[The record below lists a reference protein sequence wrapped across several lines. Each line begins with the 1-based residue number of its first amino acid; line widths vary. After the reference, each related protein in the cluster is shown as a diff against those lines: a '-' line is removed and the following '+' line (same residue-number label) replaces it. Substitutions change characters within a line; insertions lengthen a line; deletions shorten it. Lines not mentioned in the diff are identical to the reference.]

1 MWTFT
6 QLRRNIAIVSVCAV
20 AAASFP
26 LGMVSAQTTTLV
38 NDTTFGTDGVAEA
51 AIAPGVSSS
60 WVIDMVIDSQGK
72 TVSLVDV
79 DDNSELGLTMLV
91 RTLSSGA
98 LDTSFSEDGKS
109 DPISS
114 FDATT
119 LALQADG
126 KILVGG
132 TLYTQN
138 GLHAVRFLE
147 NGQRDTDFGN
157 SGIAASPLF
166 GTRDKSGAIKLAVQS
181 SGFVLATT
189 FYSQVWGNNEAV
201 VVAFD
206 NSGVVNGNFGTAG
219 VATVAPSGSGM
230 SMRTVLTDVLVQA
243 DCCVVLVLNGMDN
256 NGGVTWLAQFTANG
270 ILDENF
276 DGANNGNGI
285 VKLRDS
291 NTEVF
296 FMSAL
301 IIESDGSMT
310 LAGVSGAY
318 SGVRYVATMRAI
330 SNGEFDVSYGTNG
343 ITTTTTGGQYPEIAS
358 LRRSLA
364 GLYFLTA
371 TMDMLSDPQNP
382 QRSYVVSFR
391 NDGTLN
397 SSFDGDGVK
406 QITND
411 GNRIARATSVEA
423 QADGSVVAAIAY
435 SGRGNPYELIRLSS
449 DGTTDSTYGVNGMS
463 RIPFLNMNYPLSG
476 QQLVEQPDGKLVIAS
491 NVQLPGDDFWSS
503 ISAVDVVRLNTNGS
517 IDTTFGISGHS
528 RLQVSTFSTSV
539 NDLHLQADGRVLV
552 AVSNNVGGG
561 EGDAGIFRL
570 RTNGVIDS
578 SFDDD
583 GFKSFDF
590 GNDDSIPSITTLTNG
605 DIVVGGASDN
615 AWILKMN
622 SNGLLD
628 TSFDGDTGTADGR
641 VTLSNFWVSDVMSVN
656 DGYVLV
662 GSVVGNN
669 QDSDA
674 AMMKI
679 DLTGRVTTT
688 FATNGQATFPV
699 SNGNG
704 GTQNSWFSSVIARTT
719 GGYVAMGGIGNNSDF
734 RLVAFDASGGL
745 DTSFDGPSGSGN
757 GLATFLQPT
766 VGNAFE
772 VMNVLADGDGFI
784 ILGNTGTVALNGPPT
799 NIQPAL
805 RRITATGTYDGNFGS
820 SGQIQVASGISNS
833 YLLGGLIGRDGAVAA
848 VGYRQ
853 TGLSYG
859 GSTFVNKLRQPQST
873 PTTTSP
879 VVTTP
884 TTTVPSVSPVVTTP
898 TTTVP
903 SVSPVV
909 TTPTTTVPPVVNSGS
924 SVPALALGKLVS
936 RTSLLKKYSL
946 TVPKGGKVSMTATTP
961 KTCKVVGTSI
971 KGLAKGTCSVRFTIT
986 PKKGAAKKHTKT
998 LKIT

>member
-38 NDTTFGTDGVAEA
+38 NDTTFGTDGVAEV

-72 TVSLVDV
+72 TVSLVGV
-79 DDNSELGLTMLV
+79 DDDSELGLTMLV

-98 LDTSFSEDGKS
+98 LDTTFSEDGKS
-109 DPISS
+109 DPISR
-114 FDATT
+114 FEATT

-132 TLYTQN
+132 TLFTQN
-138 GLHAVRFLE
+138 GLHAVRFLG

-166 GTRDKSGAIKLAVQS
+166 GDRQKSGDIKLAVQS

-206 NSGVVNGNFGTAG
+206 NNGVVDGNFGTAG
-219 VATVAPSGSGM
+219 IATVAPRGSGA
-230 SMRTVLTDVLVQA
+230 SIRTSLTDVLVQA
-243 DCCVVLVLNGMDN
+243 DCCVVLVLNGVDN

-276 DGANNGNGI
+276 DGADNGNGI

-296 FMSAL
+296 FMSKL

-310 LAGVSGAY
+310 LAGVSGMY
-318 SGVRYVATMRAI
+318 SGVRYVATMRII
-330 SNGEFDVSYGTNG
+330 SNGELDVSYGTNG
-343 ITTTTTGGQYPEIAS
+343 ITTTTTGGQEPEISS
-358 LRRSLA
+358 LRRSSQ
-364 GLYFLTA
+364 GFYFLTA
-371 TMDMLSDPQNP
+371 TMDMGSDPQNP

-391 NDGTLN
+391 SGGLN
-397 SSFDGDGVK
+397 PSFDGDGVK

-423 QADGSVVAAIAY
+423 QADGSVIAAIAY
-435 SGRGNPYELIRLSS
+435 SGRGNPHELIRLTS
-449 DGTTDSTYGVNGMS
+449 DGATDSTYGVNGKS

-476 QQLVEQPDGKLVIAS
+476 QLLAEQPDGKLVIAS
-491 NVQLPGDDFWSS
+491 NVRLPGDDYSS
-503 ISAVDVVRLNTNGS
+503 SSAVDVVRLNANGS

-528 RLQVSTFSTSV
+528 RLQVSTFSTNVS
-539 NDLHLQADGRVLV
+539 DLHLQADGRLLV
-552 AVSNNVGGG
+552 AVYSRIGQ
-561 EGDAGIFRL
+561 GDANAGIFRL
-570 RTNGVIDS
+570 SMNGLIDA

-590 GNDDSIPSITTLTNG
+590 GDYDTISSMTTLTNG
-605 DIVVGGASDN
+605 DIVVAGASDN

-622 SNGLLD
+622 SIGLLD
-628 TSFDGDTGTADGR
+628 TSFDGDTGTSDGR
-641 VTLSNFWVSDVMSVN
+641 VTLSNFWVSDVVSVN

-662 GSVVGNN
+662 GNVFGSVV
-669 QDSDA
+669 DDFPISDA
-674 AMMKI
+674 AIMKI
-679 DLTGRVTTT
+679 DLTGRVTTS
-688 FATNGQATFPV
+688 FATNGRATFPV
-699 SNGNG
+699 TNGNG

-719 GGYVAMGGIGNNSDF
+719 GGYVAIGGIGNNSDF
-734 RLVAFDASGGL
+734 RLVAFDASGAL

-757 GLATFLQPT
+757 GLATYVQPT

-772 VMNVLADGDGFI
+772 AMNVLADGDGFI
-784 ILGNTGTVALNGPPT
+784 ILGNTGTAALNGPPT
-799 NIQPAL
+799 NVQPAI
-805 RRITATGTYDGNFGS
+805 RRITGAGTYDSSFGS
-820 SGQIQVASGISNS
+820 NGQIRVASGNSNS
-833 YLLGGLIGRDGAVAA
+833 YLFGGLIGRDGAVVA
-848 VGYRQ
+848 VGFRK
-853 TGLSYG
+853 TDSEYG
-859 GSTFVNKLRQPQST
+859 GTTFVNKLRQPQST
-873 PTTTSP
+873 PTTT
-879 VVTTP
+879 
-884 TTTVPSVSPVVTTP
+884 SPVVTTP

>member
-1 MWTFT
+1 
-6 QLRRNIAIVSVCAV
+6 
-20 AAASFP
+20 
-26 LGMVSAQTTTLV
+26 V
-38 NDTTFGTDGVAEA
+38 NDTTFGTDGVAEV
-51 AIAPGVSSS
+51 AIAPGMSSS
-60 WVIDMVIDSQGK
+60 SVIDMVIDSQGK

-126 KILVGG
+126 KILVAGRF
-132 TLYTQN
+132 YTQN
-138 GLHAVRFLE
+138 GLNAVRFLG

-157 SGIAASPLF
+157 SGIATSPLF
-166 GTRDKSGAIKLAVQS
+166 GTRAKGTNLKLAVQS
-181 SGFVLATT
+181 FGFVLATDI
-189 FYSQVWGNNEAV
+189 YSGAWGNHEGV
-201 VVAFD
+201 LVAFD
-206 NSGVVNGNFGTAG
+206 DNGVVDGNFGTAG
-219 VATVAPSGSGM
+219 IATIAPVKTAVNS
-230 SMRTVLTDVLVQA
+230 TTQLTDVSVQTDGRIIA
-243 DCCVVLVLNGMDN
+243 VLNGYTDI
-256 NGGVTWLAQFTANG
+256 GVGKGVTWLARFRTNG
-270 ILDENF
+270 ILDTTF
-276 DGANNGNGI
+276 DGSNNGNGLVEI
-285 VKLRDS
+285 S
-291 NTEVF
+291 NTTDPDTF
-296 FMSAL
+296 FYMSD
-301 IIESDGSMT
+301 IVIEPDDSMT
-310 LAGVSGAY
+310 LVGQNRTTQGGSN
-318 SGVRYVATMRAI
+318 YVATMRVS
-330 SNGEFDVSYGTNG
+330 SNGELDQTYGTNG
-343 ITTTTTGGQYPEIAS
+343 ITTTTIGSVDLEMGSLQRTSTGA
-358 LRRSLA
+358 
-364 GLYFLTA
+364 YFTTA
-371 TMDMLSDPQNP
+371 TTGRLNDTPNQKT
-382 QRSYVVSFR
+382 YVVSFGSSGSLNGSFDFDEDGLR
-391 NDGTLN
+391 RIPNDGTRMA
-397 SSFDGDGVK
+397 S
-406 QITND
+406 
-411 GNRIARATSVEA
+411 ATAVVVQEN
-423 QADGSVVAAIAY
+423 GSVVVAIAY
-435 SGRGNPYELIRLSS
+435 SGRGNPHELIRLTSV
-449 DGTTDSTYGVNGMS
+449 GATDSSYGVEGKS
-463 RIPFLNMNYPLSG
+463 RIPFLNMNYPLIG
-476 QQLVEQPDGKLVIAS
+476 QQVIEQPDGKLVIAS
-491 NVQLPGDDFWSS
+491 DVELPLPGDDFWSS

-528 RLQVSTFSTSV
+528 RLQVSNFATSV

-570 RTNGVIDS
+570 STNGVIDS

-628 TSFDGDTGTADGR
+628 TSFDGDTGTSDGR
-641 VTLSNFWVSDVMSVN
+641 VTLSNFWVSDVMSMN

-662 GSVVGNN
+662 GSAVGSVV
-669 QDSDA
+669 DDFPMSDA
-674 AMMKI
+674 AIMKI
-679 DLTGRVTTT
+679 DLTGRVTTS
-688 FATNGQATFPV
+688 FATNGRATFPV
-699 SNGNG
+699 TNGNG
-704 GTQNSWFSSVIARTT
+704 GARSSWFSSVIERTT
-719 GGYVAMGGIGNNSDF
+719 GGYVAMGGIGNSSDL
-734 RLVAFDASGGL
+734 RLAAFDGSGAL
-745 DTSFDGPSGSGN
+745 DASFDGPSGSGN
-757 GLATFLQPT
+757 GLATFVQPT

-772 VMNVLADGDGFI
+772 AMKVLADGDGFI

-805 RRITATGTYDGNFGS
+805 RRITATGTYDSNFGS

-884 TTTVPSVSPVVTTP
+884 ATTVPSVSPVVTTP
-898 TTTVP
+898 TTTMP
-903 SVSPVV
+903 TVSPVV
-909 TTPTTTVPPVVNSGS
+909 TTPTTTVSPVVNSGS
-924 SVPALALGKLVS
+924 NVPALALGKLVS

-946 TVPKGGKVSMTATTP
+946 TVPKGGKVSMTTRTP

-971 KGLAKGTCSVRFTIT
+971 KGLVKGTCSVRFTIT

>member
-1 MWTFT
+1 MGILGPMWTFT
-6 QLRRNIAIVSVCAV
+6 QLRRNIALVSVCAV

-26 LGMVSAQTTTLV
+26 LGAVSAQSTTLV
-38 NDTTFGTDGVAEA
+38 NDTTFGTDGVAEL
-51 AIAPGVSSS
+51 AIAPGVSRSS
-60 WVIDMVIDSQGK
+60 VIDMVIDSQGK
-72 TVSLVDV
+72 TVSLVNV
-79 DDNSELGLTMLV
+79 DNDSELGLPMLV

-119 LALQADG
+119 IALQSDG

-132 TLYTQN
+132 TRYTQN
-138 GLHAVRFLE
+138 GLHAVRFLG

-166 GTRDKSGAIKLAVQS
+166 GNRDKSGAIKLAVKS

-201 VVAFD
+201 LVAFD
-206 NSGVVNGNFGTAG
+206 NNGVVDGNFGTAG
-219 VATVAPSGSGM
+219 VATVAPRGPGASI
-230 SMRTVLTDVLVQA
+230 RTSLTDVLVQS
-243 DCCVVLVLNGMDN
+243 DCCVVLVLNGMDD
-256 NGGVTWLAQFTANG
+256 NGGVTWLAQFTAYG
-270 ILDENF
+270 VLDENF

-285 VKLRDS
+285 VKFRDS
-291 NTEVF
+291 NTDVF

-301 IIESDGSMT
+301 IIESDSSMT
-310 LAGVSGAY
+310 LAGVSGMY
-318 SGVRYVATMRAI
+318 SGVRYVATMRII
-330 SNGEFDVSYGTNG
+330 SNGELDVSYGTNG
-343 ITTTTTGGQYPEIAS
+343 ITTTTTGGQYPEISS
-358 LRRSLA
+358 LRRSVA

-371 TMDMLSDPQNP
+371 TMDMGSDPQNP

-397 SSFDGDGVK
+397 PSFDGDGVK

-435 SGRGNPYELIRLSS
+435 SGRGNPHELIRLTS
-449 DGTTDSTYGVNGMS
+449 DGATDSTYGVNGKS
-463 RIPFLNMNYPLSG
+463 LIPFLNMNYPLSG
-476 QQLVEQPDGKLVIAS
+476 QLLVEQPDGKLVIAS
-491 NVQLPGDDFWSS
+491 NVRLPGDDYSS
-503 ISAVDVVRLNTNGS
+503 SSAVDVVRLNANGS

-528 RLQVSTFSTSV
+528 RLQVSPFSTNV
-539 NDLHLQADGRVLV
+539 TDLHLQADGRLLV
-552 AVSNNVGGG
+552 AVYNEIGQ
-561 EGDAGIFRL
+561 GDANAGIFRL
-570 RTNGVIDS
+570 STNGVIDA

-590 GNDDSIPSITTLTNG
+590 GDYDSIPSMTTLTNG
-605 DIVVGGASDN
+605 DIVVAGASDN

-622 SNGLLD
+622 SIGLLD
-628 TSFDGDTGTADGR
+628 TSFDGDTGTSDGR
-641 VTLSNFWVSDVMSVN
+641 VTLSNFGVIDVMSVN

-662 GSVVGNN
+662 GSVVGSVV
-669 QDSDA
+669 DDFPISDA
-674 AMMKI
+674 AIMKI
-679 DLTGRVTTT
+679 DLTGRVTTS
-688 FATNGQATFPV
+688 FATNGRATFPV
-699 SNGNG
+699 TNGNG

-719 GGYVAMGGIGNNSDF
+719 GGYLAFGGIGNNSDF
-734 RLVAFDASGGL
+734 RLMAFDGSGAL

-766 VGNAFE
+766 VGNAFQA
-772 VMNVLADGDGFI
+772 MNVLADGDGFI
-784 ILGNTGTVALNGPPT
+784 ILGNTGTAALNGPLT

-805 RRITATGTYDGNFGS
+805 RRITATGTNDSSFGS
-820 SGQIQVASGISNS
+820 SGQIRVASGISNS
-833 YLLGGLIGRDGAVAA
+833 NLLGGLIGRDGAVVA
-848 VGYRQ
+848 VGYRE
-853 TGLSYG
+853 TDSAFG
-859 GSTFVNKLRQPQST
+859 GTTFVNKLRQPQST

-884 TTTVPSVSPVVTTP
+884 TTTVPPVA
-898 TTTVP
+898 
-903 SVSPVV
+903 
-909 TTPTTTVPPVVNSGS
+909 NSGS

-961 KTCKVVGTSI
+961 KTCKVVGTSM

-986 PKKGAAKKHTKT
+986 PQKGAAKKHTKT